1 MKQEMKRFLWG
12 VLGIVILFFT
22 IQNFQAVKT
31 GLGMIVDLVLPLIYG
46 CVVAFI
52 LNLVVV
58 PLERVLTFGPFRN
71 KTFRRVV
78 SVLLSVI
85 LIVAVISGV
94 IAGLVPQVK
103 ESGALLMEK
112 LPHALDQTV
121 DFLVNRL
128 HLPVE
133 WFSGLMNLD
142 ISQMVET
149 LFQNGII
156 QQLLASGGNIVGDA
170 VTVVLDVL
178 IGLCFSF
185 YILMQKEKLGE
196 GIRRIAKAYLKPETN
211 QKLLHVFS
219 NMSEIYRS
227 FISGQCLDALILG
240 TMVSVVLAIFGIHYP
255 LLIGIVV
262 ALTTLVP
269 VVGSFLGGA
278 VAFILLLMVSP
289 REALIFL
296 VVLLILQQVDNR
308 LIYPHIVG
316 NAVGLPAIWI
326 FVAIIVGGNLGGI
339 FGMLLAIPLFALIYT
354 LLGQD
359 LRKREQIVQEEEEKG
374 EENL

>member
-1 MKQEMKRFLWG
+1 MKQESKRFLWG
-12 VLGIVILFFT
+12 ILGIVILFFT
-22 IQNFQAVKT
+22 IQNFEAVKT
-31 GLGMIVDLVLPLIYG
+31 GLGMIVELVLPLIYG
-46 CVVAFI
+46 CVIAFI

-58 PLERVLTFGPFRN
+58 PLERVLTFGPFR
-71 KTFRRVV
+71 KKVFRRIV
-78 SVLLSVI
+78 SVLLSVVLI
-85 LIVAVISGV
+85 LAVISGV
-94 IAGLVPQVK
+94 IAGLIPQVQ
-103 ESGALLMEK
+103 ESGTLLMEK
-112 LPHALDQTV
+112 LPGVLTQVT
-121 DFLVNRL
+121 DFCVNRL
-128 HLPVE
+128 HLPAE
-133 WFSGLMNLD
+133 WFTGLTSID
-142 ISQMVET
+142 FSQMLET

-170 VTVVLDVL
+170 LSVVVDAL

-185 YILMQKEKLGE
+185 YLLMQKESLGE
-196 GIRRIAKAYLKPETN
+196 SLSRLAKAYLKPETN
-211 QKLLHVFS
+211 NRLLHVFR

-240 TMVSVVLAIFGIHYP
+240 TMVAVVLAIFGIHYP

-262 ALTTLVP
+262 ALTALVP

-289 REALIFL
+289 REALVFL

-308 LIYPHIVG
+308 LIYPHVVG

-359 LRKREQIVQEEEEKG
+359 LRKREQIVQEQMQNID
-374 EENL
+374 ENV

>member
-1 MKQEMKRFLWG
+1 MKQESKRFLWG
-12 VLGIVILFFT
+12 ILGIVILFFT
-22 IQNFQAVKT
+22 IQNFEAVKT
-31 GLGMIVDLVLPLIYG
+31 GLGMIAELVLPLIYG
-46 CVVAFI
+46 CVIAFI

-58 PLERVLTFGPFRN
+58 PLERVLTFGPFR
-71 KTFRRVV
+71 KKVFRRIV

-85 LIVAVISGV
+85 FILAVISGV
-94 IAGLVPQVK
+94 IAGLVPQVQ

-112 LPHALDQTV
+112 LPGVLTQVT
-121 DFLVNRL
+121 DFAVNRL
-128 HLPVE
+128 HLPAE
-133 WFSGLMNLD
+133 WFTGLTSID
-142 ISQMVET
+142 FSQMLET

-170 VTVVLDVL
+170 LSVVVDAL

-185 YILMQKEKLGE
+185 YLLMQKESLGE
-196 GIRRIAKAYLKPETN
+196 SLSRLAKAYLKPETN
-211 QKLLHVFS
+211 NRLLHVFR

-240 TMVSVVLAIFGIHYP
+240 TMVAVVLAIFGIHYP

-262 ALTTLVP
+262 ALTALVP

-278 VAFILLLMVSP
+278 VAFVLLLMVSP

-296 VVLLILQQVDNR
+296 VVLLVLQQVDNR
-308 LIYPHIVG
+308 LIYPHVVG

-359 LRKREQIVQEEEEKG
+359 LRKREQIVQEQMQNID
-374 EENL
+374 ENV

>member
-1 MKQEMKRFLWG
+1 MKQEIKRFLWG
-12 VLGIVILFFT
+12 VLGIVMLFFT
-22 IQNFQAVKT
+22 IQNFEAVKT

-58 PLERVLTFGPFRN
+58 PLERVLTFGPFRK

-85 LIVAVISGV
+85 LILAVLSGV

-103 ESGALLMEK
+103 ESGALLVEK
-112 LPHALDQTV
+112 LPNALDQTV
-121 DFLVNRL
+121 NFLVNRL
-128 HLPVE
+128 HLPAE
-133 WFSGLMNLD
+133 WFRGLMNLD

-149 LFQNGII
+149 LFQNGMI

-170 VTVVLDVL
+170 VTVVVDAL

-196 GIRRIAKAYLKPETN
+196 GIRRLSKAYLRPETN
-211 QKLLHVFS
+211 QRMLYVFS

-240 TMVSVVLAIFGIHYP
+240 TMIAVVLAIFGIHYP

-262 ALTTLVP
+262 AITTLVP

-278 VAFILLLMVSP
+278 VAFVLLLMVSP

-308 LIYPHIVG
+308 LIYPHVVG

-326 FVAIIVGGNLGGI
+326 FAAIIVGGNLGGI

-359 LRKREQIVQEEEEKG
+359 LRKREQIVQEEGEKG

>member
-1 MKQEMKRFLWG
+1 MKKESKRFLWSI
-12 VLGIVILFFT
+12 LGIVILFFT
-22 IQNFQAVKT
+22 IQNFEAVKT
-31 GLGMIVDLVLPLIYG
+31 GLGMIVELVLPLIYG

-58 PLERVLTFGPFRN
+58 PLERVLTFGPFRK

-85 LIVAVISGV
+85 LILAVISGV
-94 IAGLVPQVK
+94 IAGLVPQVQ

-112 LPHALDQTV
+112 LPDALDQTV
-121 DFLVNRL
+121 DFLVGRL
-128 HLPVE
+128 HLPAE
-133 WFSGLMNLD
+133 WFHGLTNID

-149 LFQNGII
+149 LFQNGVI

-170 VTVVLDVL
+170 VSIVVDVL
-178 IGLCFSF
+178 IGLFFSF

-196 GIRRIAKAYLKPETN
+196 GVRRLAKAYLQPETN
-211 QKLLHVFS
+211 RRMLHVFS

-240 TMVSVVLAIFGIHYP
+240 TMVSVALAIFGIHYP

-262 ALTTLVP
+262 ALTALVP

-278 VAFILLLMVSP
+278 VAFVLLLMVSP

-359 LRKREQIVQEEEEKG
+359 LRKREQIVQEEAEKEG
-374 EENL
+374 KNL